1 MRAARMSA
9 LLLALVFLGGC
20 GRSSETPDRGDSAV
34 PALEFIEVQPRRA
47 TRERVWDGVVEAV
60 NQATLSAQTGGRV
73 LELPFDVND
82 YVEAGDVV
90 VRFTD
95 VEQRAG
101 LRQAQAGLSAAQAAA
116 REAEA
121 DFLRISEIYARRL
134 VARAQLDQAE
144 ARLASAR
151 AQLDSARAAL
161 KTAEEQLDYTE
172 VRAPYSGIVTE
183 RLVEVGETVGPGQPL
198 ISGLSVEQ
206 LRLQVRVPQSDIAAL
221 REHGRA
227 FLLLADGRRIEASRV
242 TIFPYADPASH
253 SFSVRVE
260 LPQAET
266 GLSPGMSAKV
276 AVVIGEAERVL
287 LPVGA
292 LLKRSEVTAA
302 YVWNGQGLLLRQ
314 LRLGHRYGDEVEILA
329 GLQPGEQVARDP
341 VAAGLLLQQQAQGRD
356 DG

>member
-1 MRAARMSA
+1 MPA
-9 LLLALVFLGGC
+9 LPLLFAALVLSGC
-20 GRSSETPDRGDSAV
+20 DGPTEPLATPRVA
-34 PALEFIEVQPRRA
+34 ATELAFIDAQPRRA
-47 TRERVWDGVVEAV
+47 ARERVWDGVVEAV
-60 NQATLSAQTGGRV
+60 NRATLSAQTGGRV
-73 LELPFDVND
+73 LELPYDVND
-82 YVEAGDVV
+82 FVKAGDVV

-101 LRQAQAGLSAAQAAA
+101 LRQAQAGLNAAQAAA

-121 DFLRISEIYARRL
+121 DFKRISEIYERRL

-144 ARLASAR
+144 ARVANAR
-151 AQLDSARAAL
+151 AQLQSAQAAL
-161 KTAEEQLDYTE
+161 KATEEQLDYTE

-183 RLVEVGETVGPGQPL
+183 RMVEVGETVGPGQPL
-198 ISGLSVEQ
+198 IAGLSVEQ
-206 LRLQVRVPQSDIAAL
+206 LRLNVQVPQSDVAAL

-276 AVVIGEAERVL
+276 AFVIGESERLL
-287 LPVGA
+287 LPADA
-292 LLKRSEVTAA
+292 LVKRSEVTAA
-302 YVWNGQGLLLRQ
+302 YVLGEQGLVLRQ
-314 LRLGHRYGDEVEILA
+314 LRLGHRFGDEVEVLA
-329 GLQPGEQVARDP
+329 GLKPGEQVARDP
-341 VAAGLLLQQQAQGRD
+341 VAAGLLLLQQARSRN